1 MRVKNM
7 CPNCGFWTFYKK
19 EECPI
24 CNIPMRHITL
34 KEFNKAYKTECS
46 NFDEYAQKYIFGH
59 DFVPNYKELHKK
71 YWEEQ
76 EKQEELERR
85 RRANQEYD
93 QWMSAYNS
101 GLSQGATPEQAAHAA
116 TCRPQGTS
124 TVHIPKCPTCGSTD
138 LTKITTGTKVAKT
151 VAFGVIGA
159 ISDAGKTWKC
169 NNCGGKF

>member
-1 MRVKNM
+1 MRTKSM
-7 CPNCGFWTFYKK
+7 CPNCGWETTYK
-19 EECPI
+19 EEVCPI
-24 CNIPMRHITL
+24 CNIPMRYITF
-34 KEFNKAYKTECS
+34 KEAWKLDRYPGFY
-46 NFDEYAQKYIFGH
+46 EYAQKYIFGH
-59 DFVPNYKELHKK
+59 DFVSNYKELHKE
-71 YWEEQ
+71 YIQQRQQ
-76 EKQEELERR
+76 EKELERR
-85 RRANQEYD
+85 RRANQDYD

-116 TCRPQGTS
+116 TCRPQGAS

-169 NNCGGKF
+169 NNCGSKF